1 MEDVIGWYSTFLKSV
16 EKETEGRKVRVKA
29 FTLVFTHRKR
39 HDRRHT
45 INLISIVKSALDR
58 LPIRRQE
65 KHGIMYK
72 TGFYE
77 AVMESK
83 DNEAGSDELTD
94 KAAEGRNRIN
104 EFCNDYSI
112 RLPQLYRD
120 SQWHTVRRGFER
132 KRGCVAAGMRNH
144 MLSDL

>member
-1 MEDVIGWYSTFLKSV
+1 
-16 EKETEGRKVRVKA
+16 
-29 FTLVFTHRKR
+29 
-39 HDRRHT
+39 
-45 INLISIVKSALDR
+45 
-58 LPIRRQE
+58 
-65 KHGIMYK
+65 MYK

-120 SQWHTVRRGFER
+120 SQWHTVRRGSER
-132 KRGCVAAGMRNH
+132 KRGCVAAGMRNVR
-144 MLSDL
+144 LQ